1 VIVCNRGQSWR
12 RFVSSAEGYNAGM
25 SKLTPKQRENLPAK
39 EFGLPEKA
47 RSKAAKKETGN
58 YPMPDKGHAISALTR
73 ARAQHKAG
81 NLTKDEFERIDR
93 KARKKLRKKK
103 KSKAGKSK

>member
-1 VIVCNRGQSWR
+1 MAKL
-12 RFVSSAEGYNAGM
+12 SS
-25 SKLTPKQRENLPAK
+25 KQRENLPAK

-58 YPMPDKGHAISALTR
+58 YPMPDKGHAVSALTR
-73 ARAQHKAG
+73 ARAQRKAG

-93 KARKKLRKKK
+93 KARKKLKK
-103 KSKAGKSK
+103 KSKQRRRSKK

>member
-1 VIVCNRGQSWR
+1 MAKL
-12 RFVSSAEGYNAGM
+12 SS
-25 SKLTPKQRENLPAK
+25 KQRENLPAK

-73 ARAQHKAG
+73 ARAQREAG

-93 KARKKLRKKK
+93 KAREKLKKK
-103 KSKAGKSK
+103 KPKPKTKKKGK